1 MKILITGATGL
12 FGSYLARK
20 FAMHHEV
27 FCLKR
32 QGQGYGL
39 LEDYSGQVHW
49 REGDV
54 LDPISIEEAVADMD
68 VVIHAAG
75 KVSFHPKDSE
85 DLNKVN
91 VEGTTNVV
99 NAMLGKGVSKLIHVS
114 SVSALGRTAE
124 GKTCN
129 EETAW
134 VESNLNTPYAV
145 SKYQAELEV
154 WRGAMEGLQVMVLL
168 PSVILGKLSDARS
181 STQVYEYVLEGSR
194 YFPPGSI
201 NYIDIRDAVD
211 ITYALFEKGLWG
223 EKFILNAASI
233 SYRDFFVQMAE
244 AAGKK
249 PPTKPVNDFQLS
261 LAIWALGIA
270 RALGLSKNPLNKQT
284 AMLSK
289 LDITMRN
296 DKVQRILG
304 PTYRPLAETFRWAF
318 SNEKR

>member
-32 QGQGYGL
+32 EGQGYGL
-39 LEDYSGQVHW
+39 LEDYFGQVHW

-54 LDPISIEEAVADMD
+54 LDPISIEEAIEDMD

-99 NAMLGKGVSKLIHVS
+99 NAMLGKGVGKLIHVS

-223 EKFILNAASI
+223 EKFILNTESI
-233 SYRDFFVQMAE
+233 PYRDFFVKMAE

-304 PTYRPLAETFRWAF
+304 PTYQPLAETFRWAF

>member
-20 FAMHHEV
+20 FALQHEV
-27 FCLKR
+27 YCLKR
-32 QGQGYGL
+32 KEQGYGL
-39 LEDYSGQVHW
+39 MEDFHGHVQW

-54 LDPISIEEAVADMD
+54 LDPISIEEALEGIEM
-68 VVIHAAG
+68 VIHAAG
-75 KVSFHPKDSE
+75 KVSFHPKDSS

-91 VEGTTNVV
+91 VEGTANVV

-114 SVSALGRTAE
+114 SVSALGRTADA
-124 GKTCN
+124 KSST

-134 VESNLNTPYAV
+134 VESDLNTPYAV

-154 WRGAMEGLQVMVLL
+154 WRGAMEGLKVMVLL

-181 STQVYEYVLEGSR
+181 STQVYQYVLEGSK
-194 YFPPGSI
+194 YYPPGSI
-201 NYIDIRDAVD
+201 NYIDIRDAVE
-211 ITYALFEKGLWG
+211 ITYGLFEKGLWG

-249 PPTKPVNDFQLS
+249 PPAKPVNDFQLS
-261 LAIWALGIA
+261 IAIWAIGMA

-296 DKVQRILG
+296 DKVQRMLA
-304 PTYRPLAETFRWAF
+304 PTYRPLRESFQWAF